1 MDAIPG
7 IISLFPNE
15 ASIDISTE
23 LRVTMT
29 NQTALMVH
37 GSAAHGFVITRK
49 GTEQYRHLA
58 KMVEKNRCNVVLAPR
73 RVTNSPDWG
82 SHSHLPPRV

>member
-37 GSAAHGFVITRK
+37 GSAAYGFVITRK
-49 GTEQYRHLA
+49 GTEQHRHLA
-58 KMVEKNRCNVVLAPR
+58 KMVENRCNVVLAGQWKR
-73 RVTNSPDWG
+73 
-82 SHSHLPPRV
+82 